1 MGLRRYRAV
10 NVAALVVAVAP
21 AVLLWEIWDTQVHFS
36 GWVHFVGVGVAAAAA
51 TGAAVALT
59 VAGALEHDAR
69 AVLAG
74 LAFSLMAALLCLHG
88 VATPGF
94 ITGMNGVVA
103 LTGAATLPVGC
114 CVLALGSLPSLRDQ
128 RIIAPLIALLVL
140 GATLILGLGASA
152 IIRPSLVPAVPE
164 AGGPTALIVLG
175 VGLTACALLVVRA
188 FRTYRLTQ
196 RLSDVCVVVG
206 LVWLSL
212 SLTASLL
219 MGWSD
224 LGWWVGHALEIGGIA
239 LVGIPVAR
247 DLRLGAAHRS
257 RPLVGDLRGADLVA
271 SAEAFLG
278 SHVRALL
285 VRLGDKDVSTEE
297 HTKRVALLAVRIGE
311 TLGLPAARLRQLA
324 MGGLLHDIGKLSVDD
339 AILKKPGALTD
350 GELAEVQRHPETG
363 VQLLREL
370 GGFTPGVISLVHDH
384 HERLDGSGYPRGLAG
399 AELTLDVRILAA
411 CDVYDA
417 LVSPRVYREAWTP
430 ERALALLRDG
440 VGTHFDGKVI
450 GALEPLV
457 GAALAEPERATTPA
471 RGGVPSTQPA

>member
-1 MGLRRYRAV
+1 MALRRHGAA
-10 NVAALVVAVAP
+10 NIAALVVALAP
-21 AVLLWEIWDTQVHFS
+21 AVLLWEIWDRQVDFS
-36 GWVHFVGVGVAAAAA
+36 GWMHFAGVGVAAAAA
-51 TGAAVALT
+51 TGAAIALT
-59 VAGALEHDAR
+59 VAGALERDAR

-103 LTGAATLPVGC
+103 LTGAATLPIGC
-114 CVLALGSLPSLRDQ
+114 CVLALGSLPAFRNQ

-164 AGGPTALIVLG
+164 AGGPPALIVLTI
-175 VGLTACALLVVRA
+175 GLTACALLVVRA
-188 FRTYRLTQ
+188 LRTYRLTQ
-196 RLSDVCVVVG
+196 RLADLCVVVG

-224 LGWWVGHALEIGGIA
+224 LGWWIGHALEIGGIA

-285 VRLGDKDVSTEE
+285 VRLGDKDASTEE
-297 HTKRVALLAVRIGE
+297 HTERVAQLAVQVGD

-324 MGGLLHDIGKLSVDD
+324 MGGLLHDIGKLSVDE
-339 AILKKPGALTD
+339 AILKKPDALTD
-350 GELAEVQRHPETG
+350 AEFEEIRHHPEAG

-370 GGFTPGVISLVHDH
+370 GGFTPGVISLVRDH
-384 HERLDGSGYPRGLAG
+384 HERLDGSGYPRGLKG

-417 LVSPRVYREAWTP
+417 LVSPRVYRDAWTP
-430 ERALALLRDG
+430 ERSLALLREG
-440 VGTHFDGKVI
+440 IGTHFDGKVVA
-450 GALEPLV
+450 ALESIV
-457 GAALAEPERATTPA
+457 VAGDAQRVPA
-471 RGGVPSTQPA
+471 RAHTSVPTAQPV

>member
-1 MGLRRYRAV
+1 MALRRHGAV
-10 NVAALVVAVAP
+10 NIAALAVAISP
-21 AVLLWEIWDTQVHFS
+21 AVLLWEIWDYQVYFS
-36 GWVHFVGVGVAAAAA
+36 GVVHFVGVGVAAAAA
-51 TGAAVALT
+51 TGAAIALT
-59 VAGALEHDAR
+59 VAGALERDAR

-114 CVLALGSLPSLRDQ
+114 CVLALGSLPALRSQ
-128 RIIAPLIALLVL
+128 RVIAPLIALLVG
-140 GATLILGLGASA
+140 GAALILGLGISA

-164 AGGPTALIVLG
+164 AGGPAALSVLA
-175 VGLTACALLVVRA
+175 VGLTACAVLVVRA
-188 FRTYRLTQ
+188 LRTYRLTQ
-196 RLSDVCVVVG
+196 RLSDLCVVVG

-224 LGWWVGHALEIGGIA
+224 LGWWIGHVLEIGGIA

-297 HTKRVALLAVRIGE
+297 HTNRVALLAVRVGDS
-311 TLGLPAARLRQLA
+311 LGLPAARLRQLA
-324 MGGLLHDIGKLSVDD
+324 MGGLLHDIGKLALAD
-339 AILKKPGALTD
+339 AILKKPEALTD
-350 GELAEVQRHPETG
+350 AEFAEIRRHPEAG

-370 GGFTPGVISLVHDH
+370 GGFTSGVMSLVHNH
-384 HERLDGSGYPRGLAG
+384 HERLDGSGYPRGLKG
-399 AELTLDVRILAA
+399 AELTLDVRILAV

-417 LVSPRVYREAWTP
+417 LVSPRVYRMAWTS
-430 ERALALLRDG
+430 ERALELLREG
-440 VGTHFDGKVI
+440 VGTHFDGKVV

-457 GAALAEPERATTPA
+457 GAAEPEPAAMRVRA
-471 RGGVPSTQPA
+471 GVSAAQPV